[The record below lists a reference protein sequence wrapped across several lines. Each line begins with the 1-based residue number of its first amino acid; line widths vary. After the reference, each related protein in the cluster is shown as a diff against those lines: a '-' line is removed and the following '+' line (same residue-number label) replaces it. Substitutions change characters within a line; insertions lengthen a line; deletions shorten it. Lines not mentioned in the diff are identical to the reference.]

1 MSPRPRVV
9 FGMPA
14 YNRPDRLAQT
24 LESLLSQT
32 RDDFALVIVDDRPTP
47 EVKAIVD
54 TYAAL
59 HPRITHEPNPIRL
72 GMVGNWRKAFERSRA
87 LYPDS
92 EYFAWVSD
100 HDVWHPRW
108 LEMLTATLDADPRV
122 VLAYPQVYRVYAN
135 NERRRISDVVDT
147 AGMSSREE
155 RLVRAATGMT
165 AGNAI
170 YGLFRARALEQAGVF
185 RGVLLPDRQLIVE
198 LSLFGEF
205 KLVPELLWYRE
216 VAGAFSYKRQREMFF
231 PGGAPL
237 YTHLPPIVQ
246 HFGVLVWDLGIRGRG
261 RPAFGR
267 VAALRYAAVH
277 LFHTT
282 RRELFRDDSHWRG
295 ALRQLLSRRSA
306 GAAA

>member
-1 MSPRPRVV
+1 MSADPRVV

-24 LESLLSQT
+24 LEPLLAQT
-32 RDDFALVIVDDRPTP
+32 CDDFALVIVDDRPTP

-54 TYAAL
+54 MYAAL
-59 HPRITHEPNPIRL
+59 HPRITYEPNPVRL

-87 LYPDS
+87 LYPRS

-108 LEMLTATLDADPRV
+108 LEMLTAALDADPRL

-135 NERRRISDVVDT
+135 NDRRRISDVVET
-147 AGMSSREE
+147 AGMSRPED
-155 RLVRAATGMT
+155 RLVRAAVGMT

-198 LSLFGEF
+198 LSLLGEF
-205 KLVPELLWYRE
+205 KHVPELLWYRE
-216 VAGAFSYKRQREMFF
+216 VAGGFSYKRQRQMFF

-237 YTHLPPIVQ
+237 HTHLPPILQ
-246 HFGVLVWDLGIRGRG
+246 HFGVLLWDLGVRGRG

-267 VAALRYAAVH
+267 LAGIRYAALQ
-277 LFHTT
+277 LFTTT
-282 RRELFRDDSHWRG
+282 RRELLRSDSHWRTT
-295 ALRQLLSRRSA
+295 LRQLASRRQDT
-306 GAAA
+306 AAA

>member
-1 MSPRPRVV
+1 MSADPRVV

-24 LESLLSQT
+24 LESLLAQT
-32 RDDFALVIVDDRPTP
+32 CDDFALVIVDDRPTP
-47 EVKAIVD
+47 EVRAIVD
-54 TYAAL
+54 TYSAL
-59 HPRITHEPNPIRL
+59 HPRITYEPNRVRL

-87 LYPDS
+87 LYPRS

-100 HDVWHPRW
+100 HDIWHPRW
-108 LEMLTATLDADPRV
+108 LEMLASALDQDQRL

-135 NERRRISDVVDT
+135 NDRRRIDDVVET
-147 AGMSSREE
+147 AGMSRREE
-155 RLVRAATGMT
+155 RLVRAAIGMT

-198 LSLFGEF
+198 LSLLGEF
-205 KLVPELLWYRE
+205 KHVPELLWYRE

-237 YTHLPPIVQ
+237 HTHLPPIVQ
-246 HFGVLVWDLGIRGRG
+246 HFGVLLWDLGVRGRG

-267 VAALRYAAVH
+267 LAGLGYAARQ

-282 RRELFRDDSHWRG
+282 RRELVRNDSRWRT
-295 ALRQLLSRRSA
+295 ALRQI
-306 GAAA
+306 

>member
-1 MSPRPRVV
+1 MNADPRVV

-24 LESLLSQT
+24 LESLLAQT
-32 RDDFALVIVDDRPTP
+32 CDDFALVIVDDRSTP
-47 EVKAIVD
+47 EVRAIVD

-59 HPRITHEPNPIRL
+59 HPRITYEPNPVRL

-87 LYPDS
+87 LYPRS

-108 LEMLTATLDADPRV
+108 LEMLTAALDGDPRL

-135 NERRRISDVVDT
+135 NERRRIGDVVET
-147 AGMSSREE
+147 AGMARRED
-155 RLVRAATGMT
+155 RLVRAAIGMT

-170 YGLFRARALEQAGVF
+170 YGLFRAEALEQAGVF

-198 LSLFGEF
+198 LSLLGEF
-205 KLVPELLWYRE
+205 KHVPELLWYRE
-216 VAGAFSYKRQREMFF
+216 VAGSFSYTRQRQMFF

-237 YTHLPPIVQ
+237 HTHLPPILQ
-246 HFGVLVWDLGIRGRG
+246 HFGVLLWDLGVRGRG

-267 VAALRYAAVH
+267 LAGLRYAA
-277 LFHTT
+277 LQLLTTT
-282 RRELFRDDSHWRG
+282 RRELLRSDSHWRT
-295 ALRQLLSRRSA
+295 ALRQRTSRRQDT
-306 GAAA
+306 AAA